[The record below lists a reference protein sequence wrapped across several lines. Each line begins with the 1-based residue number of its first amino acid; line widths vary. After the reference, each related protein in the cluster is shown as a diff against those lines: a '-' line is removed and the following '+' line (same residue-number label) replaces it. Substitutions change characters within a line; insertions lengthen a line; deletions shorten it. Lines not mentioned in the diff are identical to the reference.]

1 MDFFIRVASITKH
14 QFFREIMFDL
24 GIIDQIRRSK
34 NRSSWILN
42 MTTDEVGGEKH
53 SRKPCCEILRCW
65 SCLPSTTSSSTL
77 RSLSG
82 VISAI
87 SLVMSSV
94 RYWEWCCGWW
104 WRWWRWWRWWWWCAP
119 QEWSPPPRWSWAESA
134 FQSSVNFSCHHCWP
148 VVCLK
153 GELKSK
159 LWLFRPT
166 LVKREKNR
174 DYVWLCSKRGLYE
187 FLQRGGTYFPVQ
199 KFKFKILK
207 FEI

>member
-1 MDFFIRVASITKH
+1 MEKKPSSHVCTTCGLTSKSREGLLSLERDRRPEDRLRDHRRPFLISLTWAYKGSVDSDDVFASSMDFFIRVASITKH

-82 VISAI
+82 VISMT
-87 SLVMSSV
+87 S
-94 RYWEWCCGWW
+94 
-104 WRWWRWWRWWWWCAP
+104 
-119 QEWSPPPRWSWAESA
+119 SPP
-134 FQSSVNFSCHHCWP
+134 
-148 VVCLK
+148 LK
-153 GELKSK
+153 YDTSPSFLSPLKS
-159 LWLFRPT
+159 
-166 LVKREKNR
+166 
-174 DYVWLCSKRGLYE
+174 
-187 FLQRGGTYFPVQ
+187 
-199 KFKFKILK
+199 
-207 FEI
+207 